1 MDDELHSSLKFLLI
15 VFIQKLLRKIMSILS
30 ISQKPISILKN
41 STVSEVITKLLENNL
56 SRLVVT
62 ENGKPIGIITE
73 KDVGFFLFSE
83 TTKQGLENIPISRI
97 MNQVLFVKSELSI
110 RDAAKVMMDKGVSS
124 LAIGTEQK
132 IDGIITKT
140 DLVRYYLNKGSED
153 IVVDFM
159 THEYVFTYTAAPL
172 FKVIRKMIDSKIS
185 RIIVKDQNENPVGV
199 ISFRDFFRISI
210 ELGNEEDGVGFTIAN
225 VRQGF
230 LSEKG
235 FGNISLARDIMT
247 KGLVTVKFNQRLSDA
262 CRLILENNVSG
273 LAVLDGNESIAG
285 IISKTDIIKAIAK

>member
-1 MDDELHSSLKFLLI
+1 
-15 VFIQKLLRKIMSILS
+15 MSILS

-41 STVSEVITKLLENNL
+41 STISEVITKLLENNL

-97 MNQVLFVKSELSI
+97 MKQILFVKSELSI
-110 RDAAKVMMDKGVSS
+110 RDAAKVMRDKGVSS

-210 ELGNEEDGVGFTIAN
+210 ELGNEEEDVGFTIAN

-247 KGLVTVKFNQRLSDA
+247 KGLVTVKFNQRLSDV

-273 LAVLDGNESIAG
+273 LAVLDGNKSIAG